1 MQATLELLIL
11 KLKCHLLVSMSKGC
25 MAVWEGEIAWV
36 WVSENMNHFL
46 SLSLSVFVSIHSA
59 ALSAV
64 QKGSLAPK
72 WNSRR

>member
-1 MQATLELLIL
+1 MQATLGLLIL

-46 SLSLSVFVSIHSA
+46 SLSLSVSIHSA

-64 QKGSLAPK
+64 QKGLLAPK